1 MFANNMNDIKR
12 ALYNLC
18 MAYAEARIA
27 ASTEAIQSAQ
37 QSAGEETKSSAG
49 DKYETGREM
58 MQQETNRN
66 MAQLTEANKLK
77 IALSQIAADGL
88 PLASVQPGSLAITNN
103 GKFYIAIS
111 AGALLYNS
119 ETYFAV
125 SMASPIG
132 RQFQGK
138 KSGDNFTLNNKV
150 YIIQSIL

>member
-1 MFANNMNDIKR
+1 
-12 ALYNLC
+12 
-18 MAYAEARIA
+18 MAYIEARLT

-37 QSAGEETKSSAG
+37 QSAGEDTKSSAG

-66 MAQLTEANKLK
+66 MAQLAEANKLK
-77 IALSQIAADGL
+77 IALSQVPANA
-88 PLASVQPGSLAITNN
+88 PPASVVQVGSLVITNS

-111 AGALLYNS
+111 AGALLYNN

-132 RQFQGK
+132 MQLKGK
-138 KSGDNFTLNNKV
+138 AVGDHFILNNKA
-150 YIIQSIL
+150 YSIQSIL

>member
-1 MFANNMNDIKR
+1 MSDIKR

-18 MAYAEARIA
+18 IVYVEARLA

-37 QSAGEETKSSAG
+37 QSAGEDTKSSAG

-77 IALSQIAADGL
+77 IALGQITADG
-88 PLASVQPGSLAITNN
+88 PPSAKVQPGSLVLTNN

-111 AGALLYNS
+111 AGSLIYSN

-132 RQFQGK
+132 MLLQGK
-138 KSGDNFTLNNKV
+138 KCGDSFRLNNKE

>member
-1 MFANNMNDIKR
+1 MNDIKSE
-12 ALYNLC
+12 LYSLC
-18 MAYAEARIA
+18 IAYVKQRIDTA
-27 ASTEAIQSAQ
+27 KEAINDAQ

-111 AGALLYNS
+111 AGALLYNN

-138 KSGDNFTLNNKV
+138 KPG
-150 YIIQSIL
+150 